1 MALHV
6 VLAGGSGFLG
16 SHLRTELVDRGHRV
30 TRLVRRSAGAG
41 ESRWDPAAGEVD
53 RDLVGSADVVVN
65 LAGSPTLGNPHS
77 KKWARDLR
85 ESRVSTTRVLAE
97 AVAAAPH
104 PPTYLAGNAVG
115 WYGDHGDAVLDESA
129 DTRGHTLMTSVCRD
143 WQAAAAPASE
153 AGARVCLL
161 RTAPVM
167 DGSNAPLRQLRL
179 LFLAGLG
186 GRVGSGQQW
195 MPMVSL
201 RDWVGAVTF
210 LAEHPSASGPVNI
223 SAPRPATNQDLTKA
237 LAAAVKR
244 PALLPVPAPLVK
256 VAAGP
261 ISPEA
266 LGSMRV
272 VPTALLDLGFEFQD
286 PGVEDIVATGLGQR
300 VTS

>member
-30 TRLVRRSAGAG
+30 TTLVRRAAGPG
-41 ESRWDPAAGEVD
+41 ESRWDPAAGAVD
-53 RDLVGSADVVVN
+53 RDLVGGADVVVN
-65 LAGSPTLGNPHS
+65 LAGSPTFGNPHS
-77 KKWARDLR
+77 RRWARALR

-97 AVAAAPH
+97 AVAAAPE
-104 PPTYLAGNAVG
+104 PPAFLAGNAVG
-115 WYGDHGDAVLDESA
+115 WYGDHGDAVLDETA

-143 WQAAAAPASE
+143 WQAAAGPARA
-153 AGARVCLL
+153 AGARVCVL
-161 RTAPVM
+161 RTAPVL

-179 LFLAGLG
+179 LFRAGLG
-186 GRVGSGQQW
+186 GRVGSGRQW
-195 MPMVSL
+195 MPMISL

-210 LAEHPSASGPVNI
+210 LAEHPAASGPVNVT
-223 SAPRPATNQDLTKA
+223 APRPATNQDLTRA
-237 LAAAVKR
+237 LAAAVRR
-244 PALLPVPAPLVK
+244 PAVLPVPAPLVR

-272 VPTALLDLGFEFQD
+272 VPAALLDLGYEFSD
-286 PGVEDIVATGLGQR
+286 PGVDDIVETGLAGA
-300 VTS
+300 TS